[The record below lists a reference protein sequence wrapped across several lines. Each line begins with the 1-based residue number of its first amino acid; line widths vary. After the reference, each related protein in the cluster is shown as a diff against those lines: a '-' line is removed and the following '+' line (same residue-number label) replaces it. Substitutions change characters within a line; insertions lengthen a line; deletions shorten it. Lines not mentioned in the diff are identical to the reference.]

1 MKIID
6 LYYMTFNLQKVVIRE
21 GIERTTV
28 YKGDMENVPKEL
40 KQCHVYWIEAN
51 KNELIISVELG
62 E

>member
-1 MKIID
+1 
-6 LYYMTFNLQKVVIRE
+6 MTFNLQKVVIRE
-21 GIERTTV
+21 GIGRTTV

-40 KQCHVYWIEAN
+40 KQFHVYWIEAN